1 MQSTETMTGGLAE
14 EPRAEPARAN
24 ELESDREGVSA
35 SGSSMGSAKKRP
47 NPWDPVMEKFCAAKT
62 DEEMKGLEEA
72 SDEFLED
79 HATQ

>member
-62 DEEMKGLEEA
+62 GKGRAIRSGL
-72 SDEFLED
+72 SCDRC
-79 HATQ
+79 